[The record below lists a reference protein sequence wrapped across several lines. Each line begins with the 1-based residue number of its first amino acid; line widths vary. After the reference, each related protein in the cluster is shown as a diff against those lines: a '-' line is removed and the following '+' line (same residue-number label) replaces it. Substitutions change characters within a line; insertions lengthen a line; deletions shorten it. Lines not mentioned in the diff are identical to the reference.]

1 MPLDPDRDTLIIEMT
16 AILDGLKKRGL
27 TSEETAIILF
37 QDVVG
42 PYVEMVRD
50 SYTRMAF
57 VVGASYRA
65 Q

>member
-1 MPLDPDRDTLIIEMT
+1 MPLDPDRDKLIIEMT
-16 AILDGLKKRGL
+16 AVLEGLKKRGL
-27 TSEETAIILF
+27 TNEETAIILF

-50 SYTRMAF
+50 SFTRIMF
-57 VVGASYRA
+57 VTGASYRA